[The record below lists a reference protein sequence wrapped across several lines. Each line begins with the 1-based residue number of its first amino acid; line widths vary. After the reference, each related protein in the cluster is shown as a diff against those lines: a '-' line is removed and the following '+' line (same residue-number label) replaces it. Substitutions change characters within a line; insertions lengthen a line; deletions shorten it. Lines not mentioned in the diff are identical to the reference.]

1 MMFCLPQIAP
11 PADEYSKIPGYHPGM
26 EKTLT
31 TSGIPLYELP
41 KSRLAECVEFICS
54 VMDWFLSVDLDK
66 GLLSV
71 IVWQLTGVKPD
82 LQICKFHA
90 KSYLDLYLQLRI
102 AHERMKC
109 TGQFDKEYP
118 EKLFLAD
125 RNVLGYVIMRTA
137 VASGFDPDW
146 LEKKPRTNKSL
157 I

>member
-1 MMFCLPQIAP
+1 MQMMA
-11 PADEYSKIPGYHPGM
+11 KVPGYRPGM
-26 EKTLT
+26 ERPLT

-41 KSRLAECVEFICS
+41 KRRLAECVEFICS

-82 LQICKFHA
+82 LRICKFHA

-109 TGQFDKEYP
+109 TGQFDKEYL
-118 EKLFLAD
+118 EKLFL
-125 RNVLGYVIMRTA
+125 RTGMCWA
-137 VASGFDPDW
+137 M
-146 LEKKPRTNKSL
+146 
-157 I
+157 